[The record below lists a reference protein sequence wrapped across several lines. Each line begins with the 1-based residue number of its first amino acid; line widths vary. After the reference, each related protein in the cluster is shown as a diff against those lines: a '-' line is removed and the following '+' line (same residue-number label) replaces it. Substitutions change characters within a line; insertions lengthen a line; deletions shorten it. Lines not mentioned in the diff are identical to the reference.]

1 MNRDKIN
8 TMEDFLRKQNLKLMI
23 ENIEL
28 RERLECEEIIYS
40 EEVEE
45 GYKEYYDE
53 SNEVLK

>member
-8 TMEDFLRKQNLKLMI
+8 AMEYFLRKQNLKLMI

-28 RERLECEEIIYS
+28 RERLECGEIIYS
-40 EEVEE
+40 EELED

-53 SNEVLK
+53 GNEVVR

>member
-8 TMEDFLRKQNLKLMI
+8 AMEYFLRKQNLKLMI

-40 EEVEE
+40 EELEE

-53 SNEVLK
+53 GNEVVR